1 MQVHGVTLLRFTTA
15 MSLRDAVAFVL
26 DQYPKAGYRLIQGD
40 SEGHEADAPFVK
52 GTLHGKTRL
61 TGTGPCSTTWLVA
74 VTKGN
79 ATLDKLPGLESHDSG
94 ESGGND

>member
-1 MQVHGVTLLRFTTA
+1 VQVHGVTLLRFTTA

-79 ATLDKLPGLESHDSG
+79 ATLDKLPGLESRDSG
-94 ESGGND
+94 ESGGNH